1 MITIASLILSTS
13 AFSQEIKIVEKNEY
27 KIGPLTVSDDR
38 NDPEY
43 SKYWSFRISF
53 QNEEY
58 DYIVDIGSIIF
69 KDLESLQKLAS
80 LMQDMID
87 MPDKELVVDADIYTL
102 NKYDFNN
109 NVIYIRNNDG
119 EYTLMNKKSIKE
131 LNELTATFELN

>member
-1 MITIASLILSTS
+1 MTLSTVS
-13 AFSQEIKIVEKNEY
+13 
-27 KIGPLTVSDDR
+27 IGALGFHFKMKS
-38 NDPEY
+38 
-43 SKYWSFRISF
+43 
-53 QNEEY
+53 

>member
-58 DYIVDIGSIIF
+58 DYKYKISYLLFAD
-69 KDLESLQKLAS
+69 
-80 LMQDMID
+80 
-87 MPDKELVVDADIYTL
+87 EL
-102 NKYDFNN
+102 
-109 NVIYIRNNDG
+109 
-119 EYTLMNKKSIKE
+119 
-131 LNELTATFELN
+131 